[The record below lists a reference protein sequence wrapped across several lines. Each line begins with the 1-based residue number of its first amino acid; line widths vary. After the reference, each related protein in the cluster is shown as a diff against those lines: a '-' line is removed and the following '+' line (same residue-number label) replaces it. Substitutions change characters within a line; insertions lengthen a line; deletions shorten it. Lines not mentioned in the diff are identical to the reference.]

1 MQLQKLQPL
10 AHAGKRIHSER
21 RQVVVKRPV
30 AVIASL
36 VSEAKSAQSIL
47 AYALVNSTAVEQ

>member
-21 RQVVVKRPV
+21 RQVVKQPV